1 MKLDLFKA
9 LVVRKEND
17 DVSYEVESIKQEN
30 LDEGS
35 VLIKVHYSSL
45 NYKDMLA
52 TQAKGGVIR
61 RYPMIPGIDLSGEV
75 VKTTD
80 ESFEVGQEV
89 LITGYDLGVNHTGGL
104 AQYAQVPSE
113 WIIPVPENLTLK
125 DAMTYGTA
133 GFTAA
138 QSVRALE
145 QHGMDPKLDQRILV
159 TGASGGVGSIALAIL
174 VKAGYQNVTAM
185 IRKDYQEKVVNDI
198 GAHQILWADD
208 IGEKKA
214 LASQKYD
221 YVLDTVG
228 GDVAA
233 TLISQIQE
241 KGSMSL
247 CGNAAGVKLET
258 TVLPLILRGINLLGI
273 NSVNASQEERETI
286 WNNLADSWN
295 VVDNLNTKTIK
306 LDDVSETIIALKEG
320 SHVGRTIVEMN

>member
-1 MKLDLFKA
+1 MDLFKA

-208 IGEKKA
+208 IGEKKP
-214 LASQKYD
+214 LLLK
-221 YVLDTVG
+221 
-228 GDVAA
+228 
-233 TLISQIQE
+233 
-241 KGSMSL
+241 
-247 CGNAAGVKLET
+247 NT
-258 TVLPLILRGINLLGI
+258 TT
-273 NSVNASQEERETI
+273 S
-286 WNNLADSWN
+286 
-295 VVDNLNTKTIK
+295 
-306 LDDVSETIIALKEG
+306 
-320 SHVGRTIVEMN
+320 

>member
-9 LVVRKEND
+9 LVVRKED
-17 DVSYEVESIKQEN
+17 DEVSYEVESIKREN

-75 VKTTD
+75 VETTD
-80 ESFEVGQEV
+80 DSFEVGQEV

-113 WIIPVPENLTLK
+113 WIIPLPENLSLK
-125 DAMTYGTA
+125 GAMTYGTA

-174 VKAGYQNVTAM
+174 VKAGYQNITAM
-185 IRKDYQEKVVNDI
+185 IRKDYQEEVVKDI
-198 GAHQILWADD
+198 GAHHILWTED

-233 TLISQIQE
+233 TLIPQIQE

-306 LDDVSETIIALKEG
+306 LDDVSETITALKEG

>member
-306 LDDVSETIIALKEG
+306 LDDVSETITALKEG

>member
-1 MKLDLFKA
+1 MKLGLFKA
-9 LVVRKEND
+9 LVVRKENN

-228 GDVAA
+228 GNVAA

-306 LDDVSETIIALKEG
+306 LDDVSETITALKEG

>member
-61 RYPMIPGIDLSGEV
+61 RYPMIPGIDLSGEI

-185 IRKDYQEKVVNDI
+185 IRKDYQEKVVKDI

-233 TLISQIQE
+233 TLIPQIQE

-306 LDDVSETIIALKEG
+306 LDDVSETITALKEG